1 MLGQFPYYLS
11 LVTLVAGS
19 PHQAT
24 LELHRESSTNVLNQA
39 FLALQGAK
47 GGSEKLAASQVD
59 LKLTAGQSEASTRI
73 LRSGRLHDSR
83 IKAHSLFDG
92 TGGDCTIDGKHRSQ
106 KLCQCIDMCKAAKSV
121 AGFPEYWE
129 PEFYPEFQQ
138 CGGFK
143 KIQHSKRR
151 ACFTKSNNGPTR
163 GCKTSKNK
171 KKAKKLYEPVFW
183 TTWRWGDA
191 EGKFDNGDFVCV
203 FKTPRTT
210 FAKAFS
216 SVPGEWKT
224 IHKAEWI
231 KIRTACITARNCRST
246 ECGAEPDVKSFE
258 CNQKGE
264 SQGSTPTFTNRG
276 KPKNKCGNRFAKAV
290 EAYDECSKQCKAKVE
305 AEVKAA
311 ECDKI
316 EDNRGQFRPLGDF
329 SWFVQQ
335 EGSAEHCWTQ
345 QTNWEGIHNGI
356 DDPTGTAEKEWKC
369 GVEHWTTK
377 LSPEVTDPF
386 MTPEQKAEYA
396 TSRKAKE
403 FRLVVEELASGDIR
417 YRKKPLCKDLEFNT
431 KLPEIVETLNR
442 GIAERTIFLSSI
454 NDPSNPVVK
463 AKKEVQQCIDDHKA
477 QPSVIF
483 DYTPLKEMLEPLAES
498 NQELANIL
506 ATGSI
511 TADNLDAVRSALQD
525 SNVQDPDSPTDEEGG
540 DGEDKSG
547 KVRRSKDGRRYIS
560 IKDDK
565 LGIWLSDPRHFEIK
579 NGMRLDQDFCRLHLT
594 GTWWRNFT
602 GNDEQS
608 ADGDTEFETFVG
620 PGPRRAAEAI
630 AGNADLLRLAH

>member
-1 MLGQFPYYLS
+1 
-11 LVTLVAGS
+11 
-19 PHQAT
+19 
-24 LELHRESSTNVLNQA
+24 
-39 FLALQGAK
+39 
-47 GGSEKLAASQVD
+47 
-59 LKLTAGQSEASTRI
+59 
-73 LRSGRLHDSR
+73 
-83 IKAHSLFDG
+83 
-92 TGGDCTIDGKHRSQ
+92 
-106 KLCQCIDMCKAAKSV
+106 
-121 AGFPEYWE
+121 
-129 PEFYPEFQQ
+129 
-138 CGGFK
+138 
-143 KIQHSKRR
+143 
-151 ACFTKSNNGPTR
+151 
-163 GCKTSKNK
+163 
-171 KKAKKLYEPVFW
+171 
-183 TTWRWGDA
+183 
-191 EGKFDNGDFVCV
+191 
-203 FKTPRTT
+203 
-210 FAKAFS
+210 
-216 SVPGEWKT
+216 
-224 IHKAEWI
+224 
-231 KIRTACITARNCRST
+231 
-246 ECGAEPDVKSFE
+246 
-258 CNQKGE
+258 
-264 SQGSTPTFTNRG
+264 
-276 KPKNKCGNRFAKAV
+276 
-290 EAYDECSKQCKAKVE
+290 
-305 AEVKAA
+305 
-311 ECDKI
+311 
-316 EDNRGQFRPLGDF
+316 
-329 SWFVQQ
+329 
-335 EGSAEHCWTQ
+335 
-345 QTNWEGIHNGI
+345 
-356 DDPTGTAEKEWKC
+356 
-369 GVEHWTTK
+369 
-377 LSPEVTDPF
+377 

-463 AKKEVQQCIDDHKA
+463 AKKEVQKCIDH
-477 QPSVIF
+477 QC
-483 DYTPLKEMLEPLAES
+483 DYTALQEMLEPLAES